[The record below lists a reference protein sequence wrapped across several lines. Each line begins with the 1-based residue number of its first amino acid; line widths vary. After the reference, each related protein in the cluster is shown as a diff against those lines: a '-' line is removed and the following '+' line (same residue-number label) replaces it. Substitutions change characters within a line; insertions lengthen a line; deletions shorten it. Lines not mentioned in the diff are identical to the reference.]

1 MKGQIIYIVHLQ
13 YYEQLELHQSKLRKH
28 LTDCDLTDSVVFP
41 HVVLQHCHG
50 VKSFL
55 TDSTGMVEGLPE
67 MFVFNVGHHS
77 AHRSLSP
84 IPLFLHNFPTD

>member
-55 TDSTGMVEGLPE
+55 TDSTGMDEGPG
-67 MFVFNVGHHS
+67 VF
-77 AHRSLSP
+77 
-84 IPLFLHNFPTD
+84 IIFKI